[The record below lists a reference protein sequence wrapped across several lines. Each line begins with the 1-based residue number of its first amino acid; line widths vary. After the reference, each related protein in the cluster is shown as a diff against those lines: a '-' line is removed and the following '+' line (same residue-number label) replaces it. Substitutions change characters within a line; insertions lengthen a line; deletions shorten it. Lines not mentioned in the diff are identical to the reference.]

1 MTPMRSCIGCRT
13 VKPVDAMVRICL
25 NEDGRLRASAESQGR
40 GAWICKT
47 EVCFKAASSKGRLAR
62 ALKAEPLLEVQN
74 QISTVYE
81 ELGF

>member
-1 MTPMRSCIGCRT
+1 MPLRTCIGCRT
-13 VKPVDAMVRICL
+13 AKSVDGMVRICL
-25 NEDGRLRASAESQGR
+25 AEDGRLRESAESKGR

-47 EVCFKAASSKGRLAR
+47 EACFKAASSKGRLAR